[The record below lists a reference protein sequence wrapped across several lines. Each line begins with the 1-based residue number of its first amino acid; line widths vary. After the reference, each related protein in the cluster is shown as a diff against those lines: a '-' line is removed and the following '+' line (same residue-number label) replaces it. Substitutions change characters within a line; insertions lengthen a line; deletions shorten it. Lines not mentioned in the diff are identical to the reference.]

1 MAGGRGNPKTST
13 KPLPLLLKALWRAY
27 QFQHPWAA
35 TTSGKAAEK
44 AEDNDCGTRSDEHVG
59 GIGGVLSNERDVCA
73 KGEFA
78 PDANCEKD
86 NACDLQS
93 KRRKPS
99 GVTREG
105 IQVQYT
111 VILEGFIGAVVLA
124 EGRLKTFT
132 NSRGMD
138 REN

>member
-13 KPLPLLLKALWRAY
+13 KPLPLLLKALWHAY

-111 VILEGFIGAVVLA
+111 VILKGFIGAVVLA